1 MYLYINFSLTCRK
14 AAVHIGENS
23 NIRYKV
29 ENNSGKL
36 AYICRVLTI
45 DRTGITVFDL
55 IEG

>member
-14 AAVHIGENS
+14 PAAYIGGNS

-36 AYICRVLTI
+36 RIFVE
-45 DRTGITVFDL
+45 F
-55 IEG
+55 